1 MWFNDVG
8 IKKWFPIKL
17 NTRNSEIGVKGMLFK
32 VRSKDGQFLKIS
44 NIKNTFLPKTDF
56 LILKNIKQLYYK
68 TSIAEAGDIIK
79 TLLTLIQIPN
89 YNL

>member
-8 IKKWFPIKL
+8 IKKWFPTKL

-44 NIKNTFLPKTDF
+44 NIKNIFLPKTDF
-56 LILKNIKQLYYK
+56 SILKI
-68 TSIAEAGDIIK
+68 
-79 TLLTLIQIPN
+79 
-89 YNL
+89 

>member
-32 VRSKDGQFLKIS
+32 VRSKDEPIQMKSNSQICIYFNHRIKKYKI
-44 NIKNTFLPKTDF
+44 
-56 LILKNIKQLYYK
+56 
-68 TSIAEAGDIIK
+68 
-79 TLLTLIQIPN
+79 
-89 YNL
+89 